1 MEKGRV
7 GRVILFIALWLL
19 YGLLWVI
26 HAGSSIL
33 QWFFNLLSVP
43 ASIQFLSPPTLLAI
57 GAVLLLATFIGKAKS
72 GLARLFSPIMDRWAR
87 FKSRNGFLVLSGSHG
102 VLSIGKKGR
111 PPALEEYAAALL
123 DALPRESVFFVR
135 AQTLQGQ
142 VARLARKKEALSLA
156 LSSRFGDSGI
166 TLQKFAG
173 GAKMAEDL
181 MFGNTVDVIK
191 RIWTFDEQDYAEIER
206 EHGRIAT
213 ERTRARL
220 AASGDGDNARLQ
232 EREQVVKEKM
242 ALYQS
247 ALAYVEQGVQSN
259 EKVLLQ
265 LDRLQEELA
274 SLSDAGNVENL
285 AAMREIETLIADTKW
300 YRDNGATG

>member
-1 MEKGRV
+1 M
-7 GRVILFIALWLL
+7 VILFIALWLF
-19 YGLLWVI
+19 YGLLWVV
-26 HAGSSIL
+26 HAGSSVL
-33 QWFFNLLSVP
+33 QWFFNLISVP
-43 ASIQFLSPPTLLAI
+43 ASVQFLSSPALITI
-57 GAVLLLATFIGKAKS
+57 GAVLLAATFIGKVKS
-72 GLARLFSPIMDRWAR
+72 GLSRLFAPITDRWAR
-87 FKSRNGFLVLSGSHG
+87 FKSRNGFLVLTGSHG

-111 PPALEEYAAALL
+111 PPALEEYVVALL
-123 DALPRESVFFVR
+123 DALPRKSIFFVR
-135 AQTLQGQ
+135 AQTLQRQ
-142 VARLARKKEALSLA
+142 AARLAQKKEALSLT

-166 TLQKFAG
+166 TFQKFAG

-181 MFGNTVDVIK
+181 MSGNIVDVIK

-206 EHGRIAT
+206 ERGRIAT

-220 AASGDGDNARLQ
+220 MASGGDNTRLQ

-265 LDRLQEELA
+265 LDRLQEELV
-274 SLSDAGNVENL
+274 SLSDVGNVENL
-285 AAMREIETLIADTKW
+285 AAMREIEMLIADTRW
-300 YRDNGATG
+300 YRDNGTAG

>member
-1 MEKGRV
+1 MEKGRA

-19 YGLLWVI
+19 YGLLWVV
-26 HAGSSIL
+26 HAGSSVL
-33 QWFFNLLSVP
+33 QWFFNLISVP
-43 ASIQFLSPPTLLAI
+43 ASIQFLSSPTLLTI
-57 GAVLLLATFIGKAKS
+57 GAVLLLATFAGKVKS
-72 GLARLFSPIMDRWAR
+72 SLSRLFAPITDRWAR
-87 FKSRNGFLVLSGSHG
+87 FKSRSGFLVLVGSHG

-111 PPALEEYAAALL
+111 SPALEEYTAALL
-123 DALPRESVFFVR
+123 DALPRESIFFAR
-135 AQTLQGQ
+135 AQTMRGQ
-142 VARLARKKEALSLA
+142 AARLTQKKEALSLT
-156 LSSRFGDSGI
+156 LGSRFGDSGI
-166 TLQKFAG
+166 TFQKFAG
-173 GAKMAEDL
+173 GAKMAADL
-181 MFGNTVDVIK
+181 MSGNTVDVIK

-220 AASGDGDNARLQ
+220 MAPNGDNARLQ

-285 AAMREIETLIADTKW
+285 AAMREIETLIAETKW
-300 YRDNGATG
+300 YRGNGAAG